1 MARQGDLTGSG
12 EQSWLDWMLSFFYA
26 DEPIDEEDDEEAAM
40 SPATW
45 RDEPVDP
52 GQELTEHDDA
62 APSEQGHV
70 VHECSVEDEAARE
83 LSERASSAPE
93 RELVGAAQQDEARST
108 DGSCTAAAG
117 VLTAAERDDV
127 DSSESA
133 ADQGD
138 DGCSG
143 IEVKSTPDDRGL
155 GTFALGEYAPSERI
169 MCEAPLLRCDESEE
183 RISSERL
190 VAMIAEMSPRAAAD
204 FFALSS
210 TAADK
215 RDPMGIWVTNALP
228 TSSDDVPSSSVFRKV
243 SRINHACAPNAAH
256 GWCHTLQR
264 IIVHAV
270 KPILPGEEI
279 TINYTGYH
287 AAVRDVRQFELLR
300 HGFECG
306 CALCAL
312 PTEQLAHSERRRAR
326 ISAVSEQLMEER
338 SLGARRRGARS
349 YKQCALLL
357 DEGESQDLNLA

>member
-1 MARQGDLTGSG
+1 
-12 EQSWLDWMLSFFYA
+12 
-26 DEPIDEEDDEEAAM
+26 
-40 SPATW
+40 
-45 RDEPVDP
+45 
-52 GQELTEHDDA
+52 
-62 APSEQGHV
+62 
-70 VHECSVEDEAARE
+70 
-83 LSERASSAPE
+83 
-93 RELVGAAQQDEARST
+93 
-108 DGSCTAAAG
+108 
-117 VLTAAERDDV
+117 
-127 DSSESA
+127 
-133 ADQGD
+133 
-138 DGCSG
+138 
-143 IEVKSTPDDRGL
+143 
-155 GTFALGEYAPSERI
+155 
-169 MCEAPLLRCDESEE
+169 
-183 RISSERL
+183 
-190 VAMIAEMSPRAAAD
+190 
-204 FFALSS
+204 
-210 TAADK
+210 
-215 RDPMGIWVTNALP
+215 MGILVTNALP